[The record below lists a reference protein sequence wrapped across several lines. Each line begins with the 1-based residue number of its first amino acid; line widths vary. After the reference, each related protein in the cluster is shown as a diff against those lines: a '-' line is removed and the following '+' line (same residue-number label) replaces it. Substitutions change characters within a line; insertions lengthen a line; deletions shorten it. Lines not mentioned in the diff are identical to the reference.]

1 MRLKQKQKRANQ
13 EGAGEAKACDEGGRG
28 QLGVLDTNQ
37 NKQRACLPLDWG
49 TAPGVV
55 VVVAF
60 RIVVFV
66 R

>member
-1 MRLKQKQKRANQ
+1 M
-13 EGAGEAKACDEGGRG
+13 GGVGG

-49 TAPGVV
+49 TAPVV
-55 VVVAF
+55 VVVIAF